1 MRDMDGLADTRKKL
15 LLNKDS
21 LMINWVGYVVA
32 LHLKGAF
39 VESLDVLESVFKL
52 VKENNLK
59 KNEVS
64 ELNMYKAVILRD
76 MGNHEELIKFTESK

>member
-1 MRDMDGLADTRKKL
+1 MRDMDGLVETRKKL

-21 LMINWVGYVVA
+21 LMINWIGYVVA
-32 LHLKGAF
+32 LHLKGSFA
-39 VESLDVLESVFKL
+39 ESLDVLESVYKL

-64 ELNMYKAVILRD
+64 ELYMYNAVILRD
-76 MGNHEELIKFTESK
+76 MGNHEEVIKFTESK